1 MRITDVFALWLG
13 ILAVGG
19 GTVSSLRSPGEM
31 ASLGQPDRQRID
43 AVGAGSPSAAQE
55 PTLAIVLERAAA
67 YVADFHRQLSSIVA
81 EEHYVQ
87 EWRTVWS
94 GKRGTTNLGH
104 RELRSDLLL
113 LKTFD
118 ANDWLQYRDVYEVDG
133 TAVRDRQERLA
144 NLFRE
149 NSASS
154 MALMRT
160 ILDASARYNIGDIVR
175 NVNTPLFPLK
185 YLLAS
190 NQGRFTFKRTADATA
205 GPAATDPEQAGA
217 FRVSTE
223 VWVVAYQEKKSD
235 TIIRTETRRDFPSRG
250 RFWIEPAT
258 GRVLMSELTLAN
270 RHIKV
275 AIDVSYQSE
284 PLLGLLVPIEMRER
298 YEGARLHSLIEC
310 RAVYGKFRQIN
321 RVHK

>member
-1 MRITDVFALWLG
+1 MRITNVFTTLVA
-13 ILAVGG
+13 ILLVCRAAAV
-19 GTVSSLRSPGEM
+19 P
-31 ASLGQPDRQRID
+31 
-43 AVGAGSPSAAQE
+43 AATEE
-55 PTLAIVLERAAA
+55 PTLGVVLERAAA
-67 YVADFHRQLSSIVA
+67 YVAAFHRQLSSIVA
-81 EEHYVQ
+81 EERYVQ
-87 EWRTVWS
+87 EWKTIWT
-94 GKRGTTNLGH
+94 GKRQGVTDLGH

-118 ANDWLQYRDVYEVDG
+118 ADDWLQYRDVYEVDG
-133 TAVRDRQERLA
+133 TAVRDRQERVA
-144 NLFRE
+144 ELFRE
-149 NSASS
+149 DSASS
-154 MALMRT
+154 SALMRK
-160 ILDASARYNIGDIVR
+160 ILDDSARYNIGDIVR

-190 NQGRFTFKRTADATA
+190 NQRRFAFKRTADATSS
-205 GPAATDPEQAGA
+205 PTTTDPEQSGA

-223 VWVVAYQEKKSD
+223 VWAIAYQEKKSD
-235 TIIRTETRRDFPSRG
+235 TIIRTELHRDFPSRG

-258 GRVLMSELTLAN
+258 GRVLMSELLLEN

-310 RAVYGKFRQIN
+310 RAIYGKFRQIN
-321 RVHK
+321 RANK

>member
-1 MRITDVFALWLG
+1 MG
-13 ILAVGG
+13 ILVTG
-19 GTVSSLRSPGEM
+19 
-31 ASLGQPDRQRID
+31 LGQPGRGGFG
-43 AVGAGSPSAAQE
+43 AATAAGSAGAAQE
-55 PTLAIVLERAAA
+55 PTLAVVLERAAA
-67 YVADFHRQLSSIVA
+67 YVADFHRELSSIVA
-81 EEHYVQ
+81 EEQYAQ
-87 EWRTVWS
+87 EWKTVWA
-94 GKRGTTNLGH
+94 GKRRGTTNLGH

-144 NLFRE
+144 DLFRE
-149 NSASS
+149 DSASS
-154 MALMRT
+154 TALMRT

-175 NVNTPLFPLK
+175 NVNTPLFALK

-190 NQGRFTFKRTADATA
+190 NQRRFAFKRTADATA
-205 GPAATDPEQAGA
+205 GPATADPEQAGA
-217 FRVSTE
+217 FRLSTE
-223 VWVVAYQEKKSD
+223 VWAIAYQEKKSD

-258 GRVLMSELTLAN
+258 GRVLMSELMLEN

-298 YEGARLHSLIEC
+298 YEGARLHSVIEC
-310 RAVYGKFRQIN
+310 RAIYGKFRHIN
-321 RVHK
+321 RVKK

>member
-1 MRITDVFALWLG
+1 MRITNVFTTLVA
-13 ILAVGG
+13 ILLVC
-19 GTVSSLRSPGEM
+19 R
-31 ASLGQPDRQRID
+31 
-43 AVGAGSPSAAQE
+43 AAAAPAATEE
-55 PTLAIVLERAAA
+55 PTLAVVLERAAA
-67 YVADFHRQLSSIVA
+67 YVAAFHRQLSSIVA
-81 EEHYVQ
+81 EERYVQ
-87 EWRTVWS
+87 EWKTIWA
-94 GKRGTTNLGH
+94 GKRQGVTNLGH

-118 ANDWLQYRDVYEVDG
+118 ADDWLQYRDVYEVDG
-133 TAVRDRQERLA
+133 TAVRDRQERVA
-144 NLFRE
+144 ELFRE
-149 NSASS
+149 DSASS
-154 MALMRT
+154 SALMRK
-160 ILDASARYNIGDIVR
+160 ILDDSARYNIGDIVR

-190 NQGRFTFKRTADATA
+190 NQRRFTFKRTADATSS
-205 GPAATDPEQAGA
+205 PTTTDPEQAGA

-223 VWVVAYQEKKSD
+223 VWAIAYQENKSD
-235 TIIRTETRRDFPSRG
+235 TIIRTELRRDFPSRG

-258 GRVLMSELTLAN
+258 GRVLMSELMLEN

-310 RAVYGKFRQIN
+310 RAIYGKFRQIN
-321 RVHK
+321 RANK